1 MSHTPQPRG
10 FALLVED
17 EPFVAMVAGQ
27 ILADEGFE
35 VVEAASAAAALS
47 HLEGRPGGYALAV
60 VDLGLPDMRGDALV
74 LELRGRASDLPII
87 VASGYG
93 LGELR
98 DIFTTVSR
106 VALVTKPY
114 DTAALRRALETLGFA
129 VGTD

>member
-1 MSHTPQPRG
+1 MSDTPQPRG
-10 FALLVED
+10 CALLVED

-47 HLEGRPGGYALAV
+47 HLDGRPGGYVLAV
-60 VDLGLPDMRGDALV
+60 VDLGLPDMRGEALV
-74 LELRGRASDLPII
+74 GELRGRAGDLPII
-87 VASGYG
+87 VASGYD
-93 LGELR
+93 LGELKE
-98 DIFTTVSR
+98 IFTTVTR

-114 DTAALRRALETLGFA
+114 DTSALRRALETLGFS